1 MSFDLRRFRAVVR
14 HELLELSRSRIIF
27 VTMAIVP
34 SVLVLVSLLTEEAIL
49 ATPDAAFRFDSS
61 MPALLERYAAEGL
74 DPKTA
79 VLILLNEQFLTMLL
93 IVATALPSTVAS
105 HAVIGEKVERTLEP
119 ILATPVGTA
128 ELLMGKAFVSIV
140 PGVVFT
146 WLAYGATLIGFWRMS
161 PALVLASATR
171 PVWPLAFALL
181 APLVAA
187 TSALTSIAVSSRVND
202 PRTAQGLAGFLVIP
216 LLGMGISAL
225 LGAVT
230 IDVTWVVWGVALMTA
245 IDAALLAIAVR
256 LFSRE
261 TILTRWR

>member
-1 MSFDLRRFRAVVR
+1 MNGRRLLAVIR

-34 SVLVLVSLLTEEAIL
+34 SVLVLVALLTEQAIL
-49 ATPDAAFRFDSS
+49 ATPDNAFRFEGA
-61 MPALLERYAAEGL
+61 MPELLERYAANGL

-119 ILATPVGTA
+119 ILATPVATV
-128 ELLMGKAFVSIV
+128 ELLLGKTIVSIV
-140 PGVVFT
+140 PGVIFT
-146 WLAYGATLIGFWRMS
+146 WLSYGATLAGFVYMS
-161 PALVLASATR
+161 PEVVVASATR
-171 PVWPLAFALL
+171 SVWPMAFALL
-181 APLVAA
+181 APLVAT

-230 IDVTWVVWGVALMTA
+230 IDVSWVVWGVALMAA

>member
-1 MSFDLRRFRAVVR
+1 MNWRRLRAVIR
-14 HELLELSRSRIIF
+14 HEILELSRSRIIF
-27 VTMAIVP
+27 LTMAIVP
-34 SVLVLVSLLTEEAIL
+34 SVLVLVALLTEQAIL
-49 ATPDAAFRFDSS
+49 ATPDAAFRFEGT
-61 MPALLERYAAEGL
+61 MPELLERYWAAGL
-74 DPKTA
+74 EPKTA

-119 ILATPVGTA
+119 LLATPVATV
-128 ELLMGKAFVSIV
+128 ELLLGKTFVSIV

-146 WLAYGATLIGFWRMS
+146 WIAYGFTLAGFAYMS
-161 PALVLASATR
+161 PPVVLASATR
-171 PVWPLAFALL
+171 PVWPLAFAAL
-181 APLVAA
+181 APLVAC

-225 LGAVT
+225 LGAIT
-230 IDVTWVVWGVALMTA
+230 IDVSWVVWGAALMAA

>member
-1 MSFDLRRFRAVVR
+1 VNWRRLRAVIR
-14 HELLELSRSRIIF
+14 HEILELSRSRIIF
-27 VTMAIVP
+27 LTMAIVP
-34 SVLVLVSLLTEEAIL
+34 SVLVLVALLTEQAIL
-49 ATPDAAFRFDSS
+49 ATPDAAFRFEGS
-61 MPALLERYAAEGL
+61 MPELLERYWNEGL
-74 DPKTA
+74 EPKTA

-119 ILATPVGTA
+119 VLATPVATV
-128 ELLMGKAFVSIV
+128 ELLLGKTFVSIV
-140 PGVVFT
+140 PGVLFT
-146 WLAYGATLIGFWRMS
+146 WIAYGATIAGFAWMS
-161 PALVLASATR
+161 PPVVLASATR
-171 PVWPLAFALL
+171 PVWPLAFAAL
-181 APLVAA
+181 APLVAC

-225 LGAVT
+225 LGAIT
-230 IDVTWVVWGVALMTA
+230 IDVSWIVWGVALMTA

>member
-1 MSFDLRRFRAVVR
+1 MNGRRLMAVMR
-14 HELLELSRSRIIF
+14 RELLELSRSRIIF
-27 VTMAIVP
+27 LTMAIVP
-34 SVLVLVSLLTEEAIL
+34 SVLVTVSLLTEEAIL
-49 ATPDAAFRFDSS
+49 ATPDAAFRFDTT
-61 MPALLERYAAEGL
+61 MPALLERYASDGL

-79 VLILLNEQFLTMLL
+79 VLVLLNEQFLTMLL
-93 IVATALPSTVAS
+93 IVATALPSTIAS

-119 ILATPVGTA
+119 LLTTPVSTA
-128 ELLMGKAFVSIV
+128 ELLLGKAIVSIV
-140 PGVVFT
+140 PGVIFT
-146 WLAYGATLIGFWRMS
+146 WISYAVTIYGFHRMS
-161 PALVLASATR
+161 PPIVYASATR
-171 PVWPLAFALL
+171 IVWPVAFTFL

-187 TSALTSIAVSSRVND
+187 TSSLTSIAVSSRVND

-230 IDVTWVVWGVALMTA
+230 IDVRWVVWGIALLAA

>member
-1 MSFDLRRFRAVVR
+1 MNWRRLRAVVR

-27 VTMAIVP
+27 LTMAIVP
-34 SVLVLVSLLTEEAIL
+34 SVLVLVSLLTEQAIL
-49 ATPDAAFRFDSS
+49 ATPDSAFRFEGG
-61 MPALLERYAAEGL
+61 MPELLERYAAEGL
-74 DPKTA
+74 EPKTA

-119 ILATPVGTA
+119 VLATPVATV
-128 ELLMGKAFVSIV
+128 ELLVGKTIVSIV
-140 PGVVFT
+140 PGVIFT
-146 WLAYGATLIGFWRMS
+146 WLSYGATIAGFVWMS
-161 PALVLASATR
+161 PAQVVDSATR
-171 PVWPLAFALL
+171 SVWPLAFTLL

-187 TSALTSIAVSSRVND
+187 TSALVSIAVSSRVND

-230 IDVTWVVWGVALMTA
+230 IDVTWVVWGAALVGV
-245 IDAALLAIAVR
+245 IDAGLLALAVR

>member
-1 MSFDLRRFRAVVR
+1 VNRRRLLAVIR
-14 HELLELSRSRIIF
+14 HEMLELSRSRIIF
-27 VTMAIVP
+27 LTMAIVP
-34 SVLVLVSLLTEEAIL
+34 SVLVLVALLTEHAIL
-49 ATPDAAFRFDSS
+49 VTPDNAFRFEGA
-61 MPALLERYAAEGL
+61 MPELLERYAQDGL

-119 ILATPVGTA
+119 LLATPVATV
-128 ELLMGKAFVSIV
+128 ELLLGKTIVSIV
-140 PGVVFT
+140 PGVIFT
-146 WLAYGATLIGFWRMS
+146 WISYGATLAGFMYMS
-161 PALVLASATR
+161 PDVVVASATR
-171 PVWPLAFALL
+171 PVWPLAFAAL
-181 APLVAA
+181 APLVAT

-225 LGAVT
+225 LGAIT
-230 IDVTWVVWGVALMTA
+230 IDVSWIVWGVALMTA